1 MLHTFA
7 FDCEFGNAVEKE
19 KISKNVKSWPV
30 LDWSVLMKKS
40 LNVYKVYIKIL
51 VLSIINM

>member
-19 KISKNVKSWPV
+19 KISKNFKAHENSHGQF
-30 LDWSVLMKKS
+30 
-40 LNVYKVYIKIL
+40 
-51 VLSIINM
+51 

>member
-19 KISKNVKSWPV
+19 KISKNFKAHEIVMARFR
-30 LDWSVLMKKS
+30 L
-40 LNVYKVYIKIL
+40 I
-51 VLSIINM
+51 SINEEELECI

>member
-1 MLHTFA
+1 MLHIFA

-30 LDWSVLMKKS
+30 LD
-40 LNVYKVYIKIL
+40 
-51 VLSIINM
+51 